1 MTSSFSYQATTE
13 RERGQGWTIVCGWL
27 KYFKTIFVVFAA
39 TMTQLRWRKLWWVT
53 KERASKPYQQNAHR
67 TKITVFTLQLL
78 SKLKKII
85 LYCLHARLWKGKLK
99 ENWII
104 QVLIALLLWM
114 IFCLIRNKVCF
125 DEKKSTVVAFSKRVQ
140 NQVAKETIP
149 ISSFELEN
157 KIFKNSLFKTILTYG
172 RQKSHLSF
180 FKESLPN
187 IFVGDC
193 LSVHRYF

>member
-1 MTSSFSYQATTE
+1 
-13 RERGQGWTIVCGWL
+13 
-27 KYFKTIFVVFAA
+27 
-39 TMTQLRWRKLWWVT
+39 
-53 KERASKPYQQNAHR
+53 
-67 TKITVFTLQLL
+67 
-78 SKLKKII
+78 
-85 LYCLHARLWKGKLK
+85 
-99 ENWII
+99 
-104 QVLIALLLWM
+104 M
-114 IFCLIRNKVCF
+114 IFCLIRDKVCF

-157 KIFKNSLFKTILTYG
+157 TIFKNSLFKTILTYG